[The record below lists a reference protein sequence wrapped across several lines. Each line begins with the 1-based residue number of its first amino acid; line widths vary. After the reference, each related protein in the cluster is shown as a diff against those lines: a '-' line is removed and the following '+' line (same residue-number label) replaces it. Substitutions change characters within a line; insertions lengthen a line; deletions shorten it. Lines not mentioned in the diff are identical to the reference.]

1 MAYKM
6 KGFSPFTKHEPGH
19 VDPVKKE
26 KKEEE
31 IDQHNIDAEKLNTT
45 GKTCMICGGDIKDH
59 SGKNHAF
66 KKHTG
71 KPGPDTK
78 PGPPNYKKGYYG
90 E

>member
-19 VDPVKKE
+19 TDPVKKE
-26 KKEEE
+26 KEEV
-31 IDQHNIDAEKLNTT
+31 DQHNIDAEKINTT
-45 GKTCMICGGDIKDH
+45 GKTCMTCGAYDKDH
-59 SGKNHAF
+59 SNMSHKF
-66 KKHTG
+66 KKYEG

-78 PGPPNYKKGYYG
+78 PGPPNYKKGYHG